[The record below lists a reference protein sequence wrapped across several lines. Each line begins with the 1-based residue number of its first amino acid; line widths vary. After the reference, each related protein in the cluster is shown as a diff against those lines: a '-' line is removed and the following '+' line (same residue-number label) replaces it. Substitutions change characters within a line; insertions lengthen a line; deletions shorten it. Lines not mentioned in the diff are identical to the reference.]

1 MIANVRVDDRLL
13 HGQVTQGW
21 VPALGIKMIGV
32 LSERVCC
39 DSVAQM
45 VMKLGAPHD
54 LNLEFR
60 RPAELAHDWNQLN
73 QRKESVMILTDQ
85 LDQLDAAIEAG
96 ANPDSVTLGNVHAP
110 GAELSLT
117 KTVECSASQLSILRR
132 WLKRG
137 SRLEI
142 RSGVHDRPEPL
153 ETHPCL
159 ASNP

>member
-21 VPALGIKMIGV
+21 VPALGIKMIVV

-39 DSVAQM
+39 DAMAQM
-45 VMKLGAPHD
+45 VMKMGAPQD
-54 LNLEFR
+54 LALEFR
-60 RPAELAHDWNQLN
+60 RPTELGHDWGQLT
-73 QRKESVMILTDQ
+73 QRKESVMILTDK
-85 LDQLDAAIEAG
+85 LDQLDAAMEAG
-96 ANPDSVTLGNVHAP
+96 AVPETVTLGNVHAP
-110 GAELSLT
+110 DAELALT
-117 KTVECSASQLSILRR
+117 RTVECSASQLTILRR

-142 RSGVHDRPEPL
+142 RSGVHDKPEPL
-153 ETHPCL
+153 ESHPCL